1 MASNRVSVTPSASV
15 PVFNTVD
22 ASASGGG
29 SISPSGDILIAAGQ
43 NATFTLAP
51 QAGYTVEAVTGC
63 PGTLAG
69 STYTTE
75 PITADCSVSAQFM
88 LIPAYYTVT
97 ASASVGGSIS
107 PSGDVSIAQDQ
118 STLFELAPQEGY
130 TVDAVTGSCSGTLDG
145 STYTTGPIIA
155 DCSVSAQFSFI
166 VAPFAPQITGID
178 YGDGEIYISV
188 SAADDGG
195 SPITGYG
202 ATCTDGVTE
211 YTGISSTSPITVS
224 GLTNGASYT
233 CSVTATNAVGTS
245 AASVSSAPVMPV
257 GPPDAPTID
266 SIAPGSLGASVTFTP
281 GANNGS
287 PISGYRFIK
296 DDGTVDSGILGTT
309 DRNPYGIAM
318 DTVGNIYTANY
329 GSDTVSK
336 ITPAGASTTLGVTGS
351 KPYAIA
357 IDAAGNIYT
366 ANQSSDTVSKITPA
380 GVSTILATTGS
391 SPSAIAIDAVGNVY
405 TANQGSD
412 TVSKIT
418 PEGTSTL
425 FGATGSGPRAIALD
439 DVGNVYTANRGSNTV
454 SKIAPDGTS
463 IMLGTTGTQPFGIAI
478 DTFGNIYTSNQL
490 EYCVEDHPRRHL
502 SHPWNNRDPTVWD
515 RN

>member
-155 DCSVSAQFSFI
+155 DCSVSAQFSLI

-233 CSVTATNAVGTS
+233 CSVTVTNAAGTS
-245 AASVSSAPVMPV
+245 AESDDSSPVIPIV
-257 GPPDAPTID
+257 APPDAPIIH
-266 SIAPGSLGASVTFTP
+266 SIVPGNGEFSVSFTP
-281 GANNGS
+281 GADNGS
-287 PISGYRFIK
+287 PISGYRFIR
-296 DDGTVDSGILGTT
+296 DNGTVDSLQF
-309 DRNPYGIAM
+309 
-318 DTVGNIYTANY
+318 
-329 GSDTVSK
+329 VS
-336 ITPAGASTTLGVTGS
+336 
-351 KPYAIA
+351 
-357 IDAAGNIYT
+357 
-366 ANQSSDTVSKITPA
+366 
-380 GVSTILATTGS
+380 
-391 SPSAIAIDAVGNVY
+391 
-405 TANQGSD
+405 QGSAN
-412 TVSKIT
+412 SM
-418 PEGTSTL
+418 
-425 FGATGSGPRAIALD
+425 AI
-439 DVGNVYTANRGSNTV
+439 R
-454 SKIAPDGTS
+454 
-463 IMLGTTGTQPFGIAI
+463 
-478 DTFGNIYTSNQL
+478 
-490 EYCVEDHPRRHL
+490 DHNGCGRQCL
-502 SHPWNNRDPTVWD
+502 CC
-515 RN
+515 